1 MQAKIHMQDQ
11 VKNRIELIMQD
22 KLVTYT
28 ETETISLFEWG
39 KRIIGD
45 LATVGVVL
53 IILTV
58 GSGW

>member
-22 KLVTYT
+22 KQSTYVV
-28 ETETISLFEWG
+28 TETISLLEWG
-39 KRIIGD
+39 KRITGD

>member
-22 KLVTYT
+22 KQRTYVV
-28 ETETISLFEWG
+28 TETISLLEWG
-39 KRIIGD
+39 KRITGD

-53 IILTV
+53 IILTI

>member
-11 VKNRIELIMQD
+11 VKNRIELIMQETPS
-22 KLVTYT
+22 TYVST
-28 ETETISLFEWG
+28 ETVSLLEWG
-39 KRIIGD
+39 KRITGD

>member
-22 KLVTYT
+22 KQCTYVV
-28 ETETISLFEWG
+28 TETISLLEWG
-39 KRIIGD
+39 KRITGD